1 MRKLYHC
8 NDGDVCVQLTG
19 NIYIRTNGASTNS
32 RYIFFEEYET
42 NPNEGSFTKR
52 STLSAFEN
60 HQLGLGSEDYNYDQ
74 ARYGFDFMYAI
85 YEALTSIAP
94 VSDVRKVLNAEL
106 NELLDNN
113 YASTSQAMSVNE
125 LLFGGEQHG

>member
-19 NIYIRTNGASTNS
+19 NIYIRTNGVPTDF

-42 NPNEGSFTKR
+42 NPNEVSCTKR
-52 STLSAFEN
+52 STLSAFEDRY
-60 HQLGLGSEDYNYDQ
+60 LGIAEDYNYDTT
-74 ARYGFDFMYAI
+74 RYGADFMNAI
-85 YEALTSIAP
+85 YEALISIAP
-94 VSDVRKVLNAEL
+94 IHGVRKILEAEL

-113 YASTSQAMSVNE
+113 AMSLNE